1 MDVLLIIFGCVIGTI
16 LCAMLVVFLC
26 ELSSYRSTVKN
37 EQTISFDDFLKLY
50 SVAPKKWNTSYDWLV
65 KYEGTSIYMKSYF
78 DEKRYKR
85 WRNNQEQIKID
96 QSLANQQMRL
106 LKKWQEDINQY
117 QEKYTAELKKMMAK

>member
-1 MDVLLIIFGCVIGTI
+1 MVVIVIFAAIIGGVLLSMLIWW
-16 LCAMLVVFLC
+16 LCSWVC
-26 ELSSYRSTVKN
+26 YRSSVKN

-65 KYEGTSIYMKSYF
+65 IYEGTSIYMKSYF

-117 QEKYTAELKKMMAK
+117 QEKYTAELKKMMKK

>member
-1 MDVLLIIFGCVIGTI
+1 MVVIVILAAIIGGVLLSMLIWW
-16 LCAMLVVFLC
+16 LCSWAC
-26 ELSSYRSTVKN
+26 YRSTVKN

-96 QSLANQQMRL
+96 QSLANQQIRL

-117 QEKYTAELKKMMAK
+117 QEKYTAELNKMMKK

>member
-1 MDVLLIIFGCVIGTI
+1 MVVFAAIIGGVLLFMLIWWVISWA
-16 LCAMLVVFLC
+16 C
-26 ELSSYRSTVKN
+26 YRSTVKN

-65 KYEGTSIYMKSYF
+65 IYEGTSIYMKSYF

-85 WRNNQEQIKID
+85 WRNNQEQIEID

-117 QEKYTAELKKMMAK
+117 QEKYTAELNKMMAK

>member
-1 MDVLLIIFGCVIGTI
+1 MVVIVIFAAIIGVVLLSMLIWWSCSWGC
-16 LCAMLVVFLC
+16 
-26 ELSSYRSTVKN
+26 YRSSVKN

-50 SVAPKKWNTSYDWLV
+50 SVAPKKWNTSYDWFV

-78 DEKRYKR
+78 DDKRYKR

-106 LKKWQEDINQY
+106 LKKWREDINQY
-117 QEKYTAELKKMMAK
+117 QEKYTAELNKMMKK

>member
-1 MDVLLIIFGCVIGTI
+1 MVVFAAIIGGVLLF
-16 LCAMLVVFLC
+16 MLIWWVTSWAC
-26 ELSSYRSTVKN
+26 YRSTVKN

-65 KYEGTSIYMKSYF
+65 IYEGTSIYMKSYF

-85 WRNNQEQIKID
+85 WRNNQEQIEID

-117 QEKYTAELKKMMAK
+117 QEKYTAELNKMMKR